1 MQLTRKGR
9 AQTNGF
15 VDQVF
20 AVCGGWVAR

>member
-1 MQLTRKGR
+1 MQMTRKGR